1 MYSEVITLLGD
12 VIESIDEY
20 GDTIKAQEQREV
32 FARLDRIYLS
42 ESLQAMAQGFERQV
56 RFRISDYFDYNN
68 EEELLYEGKKFRV
81 INTQIVGTELELN
94 CVGGIEH
101 GKS

>member
-12 VIESIDEY
+12 VTETIDDY
-20 GDTIKAQEQREV
+20 GDIVTTQSEREV
-32 FARLDRIYLS
+32 FARLDRIYLK
-42 ESLQAMAQGFERQV
+42 EALQGMAQGFERQV

-81 INTQIVGTELELN
+81 INTQRVGTELELN